1 MELNVATAI
10 RGVNS
15 LRHTSA
21 RYTVEMERA
30 ERMQALIDE
39 RFGGNQAEFARAIKR
54 SPAVVWQ
61 YLSHHRQIGEKFAR
75 HVETS
80 LRLPR
85 GWLDGYGEEAPP
97 PAVSSTQDIVST
109 MPTEVQ
115 HLADRMSRALD
126 EGRLTPESLD
136 MFERMLDAMT
146 QSKPATKDKDAK
158 GSGG

>member
-1 MELNVATAI
+1 MRRNVAVAI
-10 RGVNS
+10 CGVNS
-15 LRHTSA
+15 LRHISG
-21 RYTVEMERA
+21 RYTAGMERV
-30 ERMQALIDE
+30 ERLQALVDE

-61 YLSHHRQIGEKFAR
+61 YLSRHRTVGEKFAR
-75 HVETS
+75 HVEAS

-85 GWLDGYGEEAPP
+85 GWLDGYGGEGP
-97 PAVSSTQDIVST
+97 SSVATGTQDIVST

-146 QSKPATKDKDAK
+146 QSKPAAKDKDAE
-158 GSGG
+158 GNGG